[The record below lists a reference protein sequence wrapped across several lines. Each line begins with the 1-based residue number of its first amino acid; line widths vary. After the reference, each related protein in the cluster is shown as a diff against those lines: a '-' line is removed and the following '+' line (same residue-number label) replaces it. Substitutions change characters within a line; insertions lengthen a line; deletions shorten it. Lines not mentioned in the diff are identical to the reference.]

1 MMIRAL
7 GIKRALQ
14 LVGEDAKQLLNFKI
28 LNSIIC

>member
-7 GIKRALQ
+7 GIKGALQ
-14 LVGEDAKQLLNFKI
+14 LVGADANQLQNFKI